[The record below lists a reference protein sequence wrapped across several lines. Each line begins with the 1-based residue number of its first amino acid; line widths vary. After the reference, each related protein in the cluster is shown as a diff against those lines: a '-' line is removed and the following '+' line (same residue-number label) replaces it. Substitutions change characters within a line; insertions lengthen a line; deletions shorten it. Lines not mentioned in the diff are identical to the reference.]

1 MRKGLIVLLSLG
13 VVVGFGSGFARI
25 AHRGG
30 GCHERWG
37 NEYDGREGRYDRFD
51 RYDRNERFE
60 RDPAPVAA
68 PVAAAPAPVY
78 IVIPQPAA
86 QAAPPAE
93 CEAICAHH
101 RPVRLSWARLLKR
114 VLATT

>member
-60 RDPAPVAA
+60 RGPAPVAA

-86 QAAPPAE
+86 QAAPIIVNGPAPLISP
-93 CEAICAHH
+93 APAAAAN
-101 RPVRLSWARLLKR
+101 PQPAP
-114 VLATT
+114 AAQ